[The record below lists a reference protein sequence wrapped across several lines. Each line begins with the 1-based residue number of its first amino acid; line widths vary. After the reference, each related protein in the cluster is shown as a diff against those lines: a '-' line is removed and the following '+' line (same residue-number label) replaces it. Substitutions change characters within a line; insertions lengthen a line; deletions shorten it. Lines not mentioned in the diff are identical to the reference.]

1 MPPLIRLGIPAGSL
15 QDATAELFRRAGY
28 KIAFS
33 SRSYFPAIDDD
44 ETANNPYAKCV
55 AILRR
60 LQNLGC
66 ELRRPQAD
74 ILRDN
79 IWELRWRVKTVQ
91 YRILFGFIGKNSAL
105 LFLGCT
111 KEKEVPSKLIER
123 AITMRSNALKDPSK
137 HVVQF
142 GKDSK

>member
-1 MPPLIRLGIPAGSL
+1 MPMTKIQVYQDGPGKSEFLEWFAELPPLPHVESA
-15 QDATAELFRRAGY
+15 
-28 KIAFS
+28 
-33 SRSYFPAIDDD
+33 DD
-44 ETANNPYAKCV
+44 EAANNPYAKCV

-111 KEKEVPSKLIER
+111 KEKEVPSKLIDK
-123 AITMRSNALKDPSK
+123 AITMRSNALKNPSK